1 MLFLPS
7 VLCPLQV
14 DKVTGRFNGQ
24 FKTYA
29 ICGAI
34 RRMVSLWSLSD
45 TGETPRLA
53 CQLVRWLLSSRG
65 RFNLDRIKRR
75 FCFFSAVGTNF
86 QCVCW
91 LEHPEALLCHE
102 ILLNALFLPAG
113 RVWRLHPEAG
123 KEWQRCRKVRTC
135 SQSSARA
142 HIEAFLSAPVNEDV
156 FSVVFVLLI
165 WENTWNCG

>member
-1 MLFLPS
+1 MLFLPR

-34 RRMVSLWSLSD
+34 RRMVSLWFLSD

-91 LEHPEALLCHE
+91 LETPWSFALPWDSSECFISSCRASLTT
-102 ILLNALFLPAG
+102 PSWG
-113 RVWRLHPEAG
+113 
-123 KEWQRCRKVRTC
+123 WQRMTALWQSKNLFSKFSKSTYWSFSFCTC
-135 SQSSARA
+135 
-142 HIEAFLSAPVNEDV
+142 
-156 FSVVFVLLI
+156 
-165 WENTWNCG
+165 